1 MNLLL
6 KRCKIIDPSSAHHD
20 TVQDVFISEGQ
31 IKTIGADLKVTADQ
45 VVDRAGMELY
55 PGWLDIGVHSGDPGF
70 EHRDDMASIAQ
81 AAAAGGFTGI
91 VTFPN
96 TQPTIQSKSE
106 VMYIRQSAKP
116 YLIDVYPAGALTRN
130 CKGEEITEMI
140 DMNRAGAVAFTD
152 GLHPVSHTGVF
163 LRALQYVKTFDGVVI
178 HHAYDHQL
186 AKEGQLHEGY
196 TSTTLGMRGIP
207 SLAEEIMI
215 QRDLSL
221 LAYAQSRLHL
231 HCISTAAAVDL
242 VREAKKKG
250 LKVTASVA
258 YLNLI
263 FTDEDLVGF
272 NSALKVLPPLRSKS
286 DQEVLLAGLVD
297 GTIDSICTN
306 HVPLEDE
313 KKKLE
318 FSYADFGAS
327 GLQTLYSGL
336 RTRLGDQISSA
347 VLADKLAHG
356 PREVL
361 GIDPVSISEGA
372 SAQLT
377 ICLPDDHWSLER
389 SNNQSKSQNNPF
401 WKGIMKGKILGLVN
415 GQQSMI
421 FES

>member
-1 MNLLL
+1 MDLLL
-6 KRCKIIDPSSAHHD
+6 KRCKIIDPSSTHHD
-20 TVQDVFISEGQ
+20 TLQDVFISEGH
-31 IKTIGADLKVTADQ
+31 IKSIGKDLDVTADQ
-45 VVDRAGMELY
+45 VVDRAGIALY
-55 PGWLDIGVHSGDPGF
+55 PGWLDIGVHTGDPGF
-70 EHRDDMASIAQ
+70 EHRDDLASIAE

-91 VTFPN
+91 LSFPN

-106 VMYIRQSAKP
+106 VMYVKQSAKP
-116 YLIDVYPAGALTRN
+116 FLVDVYPAGALTRN
-130 CKGEEITEMI
+130 CAGEEITEMI
-140 DMNRAGAVAFTD
+140 DMNRAGALAFTD

-178 HHAYDHQL
+178 HHPFDQHL

-207 SLAEEIMI
+207 SLSEEIMV

-242 VREAKKKG
+242 VREAKRAG
-250 LKVTASVA
+250 LQVTASVA

-272 NSALKVLPPLRSKS
+272 NSALKVLPPLRAKA
-286 DQEVLLAGLVD
+286 DQAALLAGLED
-297 GTIDSICTN
+297 GTIDAICTN

-313 KKKLE
+313 RKKLE

-336 RTRLGDQISSA
+336 RTRLGDRLSPT

-356 PREVL
+356 PRKIL
-361 GIDPVSISEGA
+361 GLDPISISEG
-372 SAQLT
+372 SLAQLT
-377 ICLPDDHWSLER
+377 LCLPEDHWSLER
-389 SNNQSKSQNNPF
+389 NNNQSKSQNNPF